1 MPQAAQNWYL
11 IRIYLIIM
19 FSKATLKER
28 RQYYREEWSTKD
40 LPDFVIDK
48 GLYSRKLNENDGKL
62 IYKAD
67 DSIVMAALSYDGKY
81 IYMCNGGAGSATQI
95 TNFIDEKIFV
105 LNPDG
110 TLVNTIELDRR
121 KMSNLYYGDDK
132 YLFLGYSNKLSYIDK
147 SSISGS
153 VEIVPVK

>member
-1 MPQAAQNWYL
+1 
-11 IRIYLIIM
+11 
-19 FSKATLKER
+19 
-28 RQYYREEWSTKD
+28 
-40 LPDFVIDK
+40 
-48 GLYSRKLNENDGKL
+48 
-62 IYKAD
+62 
-67 DSIVMAALSYDGKY
+67 MAALSYDGKY

-132 YLFLGYSNKLSYIDK
+132 YLFIGSL
-147 SSISGS
+147 ISCRILIRAILAA
-153 VEIVPVK
+153 VWR